1 MVTMTNRVPAVAPG
15 RAAEGAPRPGRRAS
29 AGITARERRAGPD
42 VRRRLQLILAAAWL
56 MDGILQCQPVMFSR
70 AFARQLA
77 ATAAGN
83 PAPVADPITWSARL
97 ISQHAVLTNASFA
110 AIQLLIGA
118 GIAWRRPTLRLALGA
133 SVAWAL
139 GVWWLGEGLGSVLTG
154 TASPVSG
161 APGAVILYA
170 LLAVLLWP
178 AATDRAAPF
187 VAGRAIGAPAA
198 RGLWLIL
205 WGSLACLALQPAA
218 RAPRAISSMIAD
230 AASGQPGWLAGFL
243 RHGASV
249 LGQRGLTASV
259 LLAVALAAVAAGAFL
274 PATAA
279 RPAKVVIGLAVGLA
293 AALWAAEG
301 LGAIFTGSGTD
312 PNSGPLLAL
321 IACAYW
327 PARRAGR
334 PSGPQ
339 PEVSLLQPAGR
350 IRDNGQSQAGGLSGQ
365 FHGDRRVPVAAQER
379 AWAAAA
385 RPGSRHP

>member
-1 MVTMTNRVPAVAPG
+1 MTKRVPAVALG
-15 RAAEGAPRPGRRAS
+15 RAAEAVPRPGLRAR
-29 AGITARERRAGPD
+29 AGITARERRAGPGA
-42 VRRRLQLILAAAWL
+42 RRRLQLILAGAWL
-56 MDGILQCQPVMFSR
+56 VDGILQCQPIMFSR
-70 AFARQLA
+70 AFAHQLA
-77 ATAAGN
+77 VTAAGN

-97 ISQHAVLTNASFA
+97 IGQHAVLLNAGFA
-110 AIQLLIGA
+110 AIQLLLGA
-118 GIAWRRPTLRLALGA
+118 GILWRPTVRLALGA
-133 SVAWAL
+133 SIGWAL

-154 TASPVSG
+154 SASPVSG

-170 LLAVLLWP
+170 LLAVMLWP

-205 WGSLACLALQPAA
+205 WGSLAYLALQPAA
-218 RAPRAISSMIAD
+218 RAPGAISSMISG

-243 RHGASV
+243 RHGASA

-259 LLAVALAAVAAGAFL
+259 LLAAALAAVAAGAFL
-274 PATAA
+274 PGTAA
-279 RPAKVVIGLAVGLA
+279 RPAKVVIGLAVALA

-339 PEVSLLQPAGR
+339 PEVSLLQPPGR
-350 IRDNGQSQAGGLSGQ
+350 IRDDGQRQAGGLSGQ
-365 FHGDRRVPVAAQER
+365 FHGDRRVPVATQER
-379 AWAAAA
+379 ARAATA

>member
-1 MVTMTNRVPAVAPG
+1 MTNRVPAVAIG
-15 RAAEGAPRPGRRAS
+15 RAAEGASRQRWRPR
-29 AGITARERRAGPD
+29 AGITPGVRRGGPD
-42 VRRRLQLILAAAWL
+42 MRRRLQLILAGAWL
-56 MDGILQCQPVMFSR
+56 LDGLLQCQPVMFSR
-70 AFARQLA
+70 AFAQLLA

-97 ISQHAVLTNASFA
+97 IGQHAVLTNASFA

-118 GIAWRRPTLRLALGA
+118 GIMWRPTVKLALGA
-133 SVAWAL
+133 SIAWAL

-154 TASPVSG
+154 SASPVNG

-170 LLAVLLWP
+170 LLAVVLWP

-187 VAGRAIGAPAA
+187 VAGRAIGEPAA
-198 RGLWLIL
+198 RVLWLIL

-218 RAPRAISSMIAD
+218 RAPQAIRSMISD
-230 AASGQPGWLAGFL
+230 AASGQPGWLAGLL
-243 RHGASV
+243 RHCASA
-249 LGQRGLTASV
+249 LGQRGLTAAV

-279 RPAKVVIGLAVGLA
+279 RPARAVIALAVALA
-293 AALWAAEG
+293 AAIWVAEG

-327 PARRAGR
+327 PARRAGL

-339 PEVSLLQPAGR
+339 PEVRLM
-350 IRDNGQSQAGGLSGQ
+350 
-365 FHGDRRVPVAAQER
+365 
-379 AWAAAA
+379 
-385 RPGSRHP
+385 